1 MNKYIKNLGKLLIL
15 TMALSLGIFAQDK
28 DTATTVVQNP
38 DGTYTV
44 IEYPIDKETVV
55 NLVPTTSGAVA
66 KGTAKVLRSA
76 DGTKVLVN
84 VTGVAAD
91 SPEIYAYAVD
101 NMGKTTLLGPIMM
114 HDGMA
119 MGEFT
124 TPADKFMIVIS
135 PNKSLTAYDPTTA
148 VLFRSDVPAGQA
160 IVPRGNTSWS
170 SGTSKQVATTGQTAS
185 PYAVPMLDVP
195 SFNDK
200 TAEIRIN
207 FSGELDGLKGKAYID
222 PGAAGTTQ
230 IKMRF
235 DDMKDAP
242 MNKRY
247 VLWAAA
253 PDGSYTKLGQVIN
266 SGGRE
271 ESEIRSETA
280 LQDFGLFVTVEDKD
294 VSQPT
299 SKTYSVFQ
307 KM

>member
-1 MNKYIKNLGKLLIL
+1 MNKFFRNIGTLLIL
-15 TMALSLGIFAQDK
+15 TMVLTIGVFAQDN

-44 IEYPIDKETVV
+44 IEYPLNKETVV
-55 NLVPTTSGAVA
+55 NLVPVTDGTKAA
-66 KGTAKVLRSA
+66 GTAKVLRSA
-76 DGTKVLVN
+76 DGTKVLIN
-84 VTGVAAD
+84 VTGIVAD

-101 NMGKTTLLGPIMM
+101 NMGRSTLLGPIMM

-124 TPADKFMIVIS
+124 TPADKFMIVVS
-135 PNKSLTAYDPTTA
+135 PDKALKVYDPTTA

-160 IVPRGNTSWS
+160 VVPRGSTVP
-170 SGTSKQVATTGQTAS
+170 GTEKQVATTGRTES

-207 FSGELDGLKGKAYID
+207 FSGELDGLKGKAYVD
-222 PGAAGTTQ
+222 PGASGTTQ

-242 MNKRY
+242 KDKRY

-280 LQDFGLFVTVEDKD
+280 LPDFGLFVTVENKE

-299 SKTYSVFQ
+299 SKIYSVFRRP
-307 KM
+307 